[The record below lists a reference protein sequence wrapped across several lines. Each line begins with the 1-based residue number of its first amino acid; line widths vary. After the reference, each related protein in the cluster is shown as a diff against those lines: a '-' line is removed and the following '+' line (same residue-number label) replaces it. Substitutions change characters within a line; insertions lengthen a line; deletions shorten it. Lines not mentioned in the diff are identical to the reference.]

1 MNYSIEGLG
10 LKLNTR
16 EDIAPYLGQIEPNI
30 TQLEEI
36 HLCGNTIG
44 VGAAQALAEVLK
56 KASEIRVADFAD
68 IFTGRLITEIPTAL
82 SALCDSLIDKEH
94 LIEVNL
100 SDNAFGG
107 RSVDP
112 IVPFLSKNPSFQIF
126 RLNNNGLGPE
136 GGTVIANALRDNAAV
151 RRAIPPEKRSSL
163 RTVICGRNRLED
175 GSATAWAEAF
185 AAHGTLVEV
194 RLPQNGIRMAGSVA
208 LAEGLAKNTDLELL
222 DLQDNTLSQR
232 GDQAFATALP
242 SWPRLHTLNF
252 SDCVLSEEG
261 EVPQVIEALA
271 NGSNPLL
278 RTLQLQ
284 NDNLENGTVAVL
296 ARGIGTHLKA
306 VTRIEFQENDA
317 EEDDPGIETL
327 KENLIVRGGKFLFSD
342 DDEEDQEEE
351 EEELLDAEEWEGDV
365 STEFAD
371 ALEKKDDA
379 DEESDK
385 LADLLNKVSLQ
396 TS

>member
-1 MNYSIEGLG
+1 
-10 LKLNTR
+10 
-16 EDIAPYLGQIEPNI
+16 
-30 TQLEEI
+30 
-36 HLCGNTIG
+36 
-44 VGAAQALAEVLK
+44 
-56 KASEIRVADFAD
+56 VADFAD

-94 LIEVNL
+94 LVEVNL

-136 GGTVIANALRDNAAV
+136 GGAVIANALRDNAAV
-151 RRAIPPEKRSSL
+151 RTVVPAEKRSTL
-163 RTVICGRNRLED
+163 RTLICGRNRLED

-194 RLPQNGIRMAGSVA
+194 RLPQNGIRMEGSVA
-208 LAEGLAKNTDLELL
+208 LAEGLAKNPALELL
-222 DLQDNTLSQR
+222 DLQDNTLSQP
-232 GDQAFATALP
+232 GDQAFARALP

-252 SDCVLSEEG
+252 SDCVLSEDG
-261 EVPQVIEALA
+261 EIPQVIETLA
-271 NGSNPLL
+271 KGSNPLL

-284 NDNLENGTVAVL
+284 NDNLESGAVSVL
-296 ARGIGTHLKA
+296 ARAIDTHLKA

-317 EEDDPGIETL
+317 DEDDAGIEL
-327 KENLIVRGGKFLFSD
+327 LREHLRARDGKFLFSD
-342 DDEEDQEEE
+342 EDEDEDEDDED
-351 EEELLDAEEWEGDV
+351 ELQDAEEGDV
-365 STEFAD
+365 SADFAD
-371 ALEKKDDA
+371 ASEGKDDP
-379 DEESDK
+379 DEESEK
-385 LADLLNKVSLQ
+385 LADLLDKVSLT